1 MSKIIMDAVPE
12 YFDENGKLNES
23 LYNEIKNNNKKNKN
37 NNTVEILEESNEN
50 DKNDS
55 DKLIDIKQ

>member
-37 NNTVEILEESNEN
+37 NNTVEILEEFNEN
-50 DKNDS
+50 DENDS

>member
-1 MSKIIMDAVPE
+1 MDAVPE